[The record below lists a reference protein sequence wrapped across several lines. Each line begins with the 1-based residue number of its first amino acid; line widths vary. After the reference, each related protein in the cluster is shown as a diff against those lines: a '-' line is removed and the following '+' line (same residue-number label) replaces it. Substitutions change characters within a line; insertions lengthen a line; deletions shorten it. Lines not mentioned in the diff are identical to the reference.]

1 MNLNATLVLQIITFA
16 FFVWFCMKYVWP
28 PITGALAERHKKIAD
43 GLLAAEKSFHA
54 QEAAESKVKES
65 LDEAKQQAAEIISQ
79 AQKRAS
85 EMVEEAK
92 TTASSE
98 GERIKAAAHAEV
110 EKEINRAKEQLR
122 AQVSVLALSGAEKIL
137 QKEVDA
143 STHQAALDEL
153 AAQI

>member
-1 MNLNATLVLQIITFA
+1 MNINLTLIGQSIA
-16 FFVWFCMKYVWP
+16 FLVFVAFCMKYVWP
-28 PITGALAERHKKIAD
+28 PIMGALAERHKKIAD
-43 GLLAAEKSFHA
+43 GLLAAEKGLHA
-54 QEAAESKVKES
+54 QEAAESRVKES

-79 AQKRAS
+79 AHKRAS

-110 EKEINRAKEQLR
+110 EKEVNRAKEQLR
-122 AQVSVLALSGAEKIL
+122 SQVSVLALTGAEKIL

-143 STHQAALDEL
+143 ATHQAALDEL